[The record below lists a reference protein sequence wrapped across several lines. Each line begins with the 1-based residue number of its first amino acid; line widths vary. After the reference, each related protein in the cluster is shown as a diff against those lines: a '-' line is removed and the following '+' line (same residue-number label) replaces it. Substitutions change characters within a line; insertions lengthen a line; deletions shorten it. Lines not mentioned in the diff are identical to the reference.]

1 MVDPQLVERLRQ
13 DAYGMQ
19 PSPFAHSDGFA
30 SPLSSI
36 EALAYGIGHKSP
48 AVRAEGKRDPR
59 PRERREERRPEPR
72 RNRRGDRR
80 RVRRRAQRLLRQPHR
95 RRGDEAL
102 SGAVARRF
110 RRRDAR
116 RCERSRRP

>member
-48 AVRAEGKRDPR
+48 AVLAEASEILALVTVAKSAGPSRD
-59 PRERREERRPEPR
+59 EI
-72 RNRRGDRR
+72 
-80 RVRRRAQRLLRQPHR
+80 A
-95 RRGDEAL
+95 EAIEYLITAEWTTGASLVVDGGL
-102 SGAVARRF
+102 SLGI
-110 RRRDAR
+110 
-116 RCERSRRP
+116 SNI